1 MSNTRAL
8 ALTFTGDPLQYSP
21 QAQPPAQYRLQ
32 APDIFGSNRP
42 PRLEEFLGERRS
54 PVNLFC
60 AYTSLYTALQLSA
73 WFSGTVPRNDA
84 PSPADSRKRL
94 LAKHLLCQTDKA
106 RSRHKDLR
114 KPRALQRR
122 HRPESNHLRWLAPRL
137 QKLRPWSNLP
147 LPARRPPRLKHPPQ
161 SREFPAAQGPRVPRP
176 LVGVASPFNLAR
188 FWETATKSLRSWVKG
203 AWVPST
209 RLQTGNSNAQL
220 P

>member
-1 MSNTRAL
+1 MVQHKRFSPHVRWRSALVLAARATRPRSIDFKRRTIL
-8 ALTFTGDPLQYSP
+8 A
-21 QAQPPAQYRLQ
+21 R
-32 APDIFGSNRP
+32 NRP
-42 PRLEEFLGERRS
+42 PRPEEFLGERGS

-73 WFSGTVPRNDA
+73 WFSGTAPRNNA

-94 LAKHLLCQTDKA
+94 LAKHPLCQTDKA

-161 SREFPAAQGPRVPRP
+161 SRQFPSAQDPRVPRP

-188 FWETATKSLRSWVKG
+188 F
-203 AWVPST
+203 
-209 RLQTGNSNAQL
+209 
-220 P
+220 